1 MYKFNLLQLI
11 VLNSYKVGKTKQFV
25 NVICGF
31 TEMLFFYTW
40 FISENEMNE
49 NMKGNYSSCKQ

>member
-31 TEMLFFYTW
+31 TEMLFFTVGS
-40 FISENEMNE
+40 FLK
-49 NMKGNYSSCKQ
+49 MK